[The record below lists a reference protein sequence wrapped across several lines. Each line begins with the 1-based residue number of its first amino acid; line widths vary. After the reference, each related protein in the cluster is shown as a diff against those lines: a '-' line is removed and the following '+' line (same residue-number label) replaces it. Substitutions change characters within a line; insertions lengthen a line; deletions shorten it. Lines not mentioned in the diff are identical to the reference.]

1 MLFAQETGS
10 GQIVGWTALV
20 ATVLTGLL
28 TLIGSYL
35 TNRQAARAKA
45 ADRDND
51 DKWKIITQLQTELQE
66 VKKDFADYRDV
77 SQTRYDHARQSERVG
92 FLEAIME
99 ANDLRVPR
107 RRPEGMTDSEMHRT
121 LPDLNKK
128 KDGGT

>member
-1 MLFAQETGS
+1 
-10 GQIVGWTALV
+10 
-20 ATVLTGLL
+20 
-28 TLIGSYL
+28 
-35 TNRQAARAKA
+35 
-45 ADRDND
+45 
-51 DKWKIITQLQTELQE
+51 LQE

-77 SQTRYDHARQSERVG
+77 SQTRYDHAREAEAKCQSELARQSERVG